1 MFSGIIENTHIVN
14 KIDSSQNPTKLYIN
28 YNKNNLS
35 LGDSVSING
44 VCLTVSEIQGN
55 ILVFDLSNETI
66 IKTNLSMLRVDSH
79 VNLELPLTLNQFI
92 SGHLVSGHIDT
103 TVKIISIKSNGKC
116 WSLILEMT
124 NSMKPFIVKKGSITV
139 DGVSLTVNNFN
150 EDTLDLMI
158 IPHTFD
164 NTIIKYYK
172 EGHNVNIEL
181 DYIAKYV
188 IKQMD
193 K

>member
-28 YNKNNLS
+28 YNNNNLS

>member
-92 SGHLVSGHIDT
+92 SGYLVSGHIDT
-103 TVKIISIKSNGKC
+103 TVKINAIPKLSKIVGYNPKNGK
-116 WSLILEMT
+116 IY
-124 NSMKPFIVKKGSITV
+124 N
-139 DGVSLTVNNFN
+139 
-150 EDTLDLMI
+150 
-158 IPHTFD
+158 
-164 NTIIKYYK
+164 
-172 EGHNVNIEL
+172 
-181 DYIAKYV
+181 
-188 IKQMD
+188 
-193 K
+193 

>member
-150 EDTLDLMI
+150 EDTLI
-158 IPHTFD
+158 
-164 NTIIKYYK
+164 
-172 EGHNVNIEL
+172 
-181 DYIAKYV
+181 
-188 IKQMD
+188 
-193 K
+193 